1 MIHCARSAS
10 DMQCSAL
17 VPSGCAID
25 DIKQQNRQQQ
35 KKLEGENRVGDDRI
49 ATPCTSHLSDPRWQC
64 VYPPSEDTFAL
75 LDALEL
81 ELPLLRRLQPTLA
94 LEIGCGSGVVATAM
108 ATTLSTT
115 GWWATDIS
123 MAACQAAILTASSG
137 VASGRVW
144 PVRSDLAG
152 GLRCRFDLIVFNPPY
167 VPTTS
172 AELHTAQSTVRSSG
186 LLSSD
191 EKEDEGGDVDTRLS
205 ASWAGGPRGR
215 CVIDR
220 FLHRFPELLSNGGV
234 LYMVVIEENGVDQ
247 LAEIAAADG
256 FVMHVVLRRR
266 AGCEA
271 LCVLRFRRENNS
283 KCLDSSNA

>member
-10 DMQCSAL
+10 DMQCSAI
-17 VPSGCAID
+17 VQSDCAHD
-25 DIKQQNRQQQ
+25 GIKQQNRQQQ

-49 ATPCTSHLSDPRWQC
+49 ATPCTSHLSDPRWQY

-81 ELPLLRRLQPTLA
+81 DLPLLRRLQPTLA

-123 MAACQAAILTASSG
+123 MAACQAAVLTASSG
-137 VASGRVW
+137 VASGRVC
-144 PVRSDLAG
+144 PVRTDLAG

-167 VPTTS
+167 VPSTC
-172 AELHTAQSTVRSSG
+172 AELQTAQSTVRSSG
-186 LLSSD
+186 CSSD
-191 EKEDEGGDVDTRLS
+191 EKEDERGDVDARLS
-205 ASWAGGPRGR
+205 AAWAGGPRGR

-220 FLHRFPELLSNGGV
+220 FLYRFPELLSSGGV

-247 LAEIAAADG
+247 LAEIAAANG

-266 AGCEA
+266 AGCE
-271 LCVLRFRRENNS
+271 LLYVLRFFRKNTS
-283 KCLDSSNA
+283 KFLDSSNA